1 MTEPNAALQALIDRA
16 VTHLKAQETD
26 QTREC
31 VDQLL
36 AADPEHLDGH
46 ILAGH
51 LAQWPSQELIDH
63 YAFVLDRDIQHRE
76 PRGLGGDPDEF
87 AHRLLSSLGSQLY
100 IRGAPE
106 SSEAIHAKVIHYST
120 QLLVASRSIG
130 SIYDFVE
137 TLLAVDRWDD
147 VINLGRYTT
156 NEVTAAELGWP
167 GLERMSKRNTT
178 GEILHQVMAA
188 YELAGRFEDGCRWI
202 FGCVT
207 RDPNDYWL
215 WRWLGLALCWV
226 GYPEET
232 ARAWIVAMRK
242 GDFASEMHEYFD
254 TLTKRVH
261 DPGSALADKL
271 FQRMIAIKD
280 QLPPEKLD
288 AFKDLTRA
296 LTQAKHGD
304 SERRPTPAF
313 IEAKL
318 GIKLPPAKRYRE
330 DTVVLSR
337 TKSKAAFIP
346 EIIALLDHEAM
357 STLADP
363 GAAATSNAAGV
374 TAAEPEREKV
384 AVGADADSNPSQQG
398 VALYQFGIDI
408 TEQARKGA
416 MLPIVG
422 RDREIERMIRILVRQ
437 EKNNPI
443 LLSEAGVGKTAAVHG
458 LAQRIAAGTVPAVLK
473 NRRIIELNV
482 GVLVAGT
489 RYRGEF

>member
-51 LAQWPSQELIDH
+51 LARWPSQELIDH

-76 PRGLGGDPDEF
+76 PRGLGADPDEF

-137 TLLAVDRWDD
+137 SLLAVARWDD

-156 NEVTAAELGWP
+156 KEVTAAELGWP
-167 GLERMSKRNTT
+167 GLDRMSKRNTT

-215 WRWLGLALCWV
+215 WRWLCLALCWV

-232 ARAWIVAMRK
+232 ARAWLVALRK
-242 GDFASEMHEYFD
+242 G
-254 TLTKRVH
+254 LR
-261 DPGSALADKL
+261 
-271 FQRMIAIKD
+271 QR
-280 QLPPEKLD
+280 
-288 AFKDLTRA
+288 
-296 LTQAKHGD
+296 
-304 SERRPTPAF
+304 
-313 IEAKL
+313 
-318 GIKLPPAKRYRE
+318 
-330 DTVVLSR
+330 
-337 TKSKAAFIP
+337 
-346 EIIALLDHEAM
+346 
-357 STLADP
+357 
-363 GAAATSNAAGV
+363 NARILRHAH
-374 TAAEPEREKV
+374 
-384 AVGADADSNPSQQG
+384 
-398 VALYQFGIDI
+398 
-408 TEQARKGA
+408 QARA
-416 MLPIVG
+416 
-422 RDREIERMIRILVRQ
+422 
-437 EKNNPI
+437 
-443 LLSEAGVGKTAAVHG
+443 
-458 LAQRIAAGTVPAVLK
+458 
-473 NRRIIELNV
+473 
-482 GVLVAGT
+482 
-489 RYRGEF
+489 